1 MSSQSQVVGTAA
13 ADPAVAERQ
22 GRVLLVLSAAS
33 FMASLDLFIVNVA
46 FDTIGRDLG
55 ASLTDL
61 SWVLNAYAIVY
72 AALLVPLGRLAD
84 RYGRKE
90 GFLLGLAVFTL
101 ASVACAVSPG
111 LWWLVAARVLQA
123 VGAAALTPTSL
134 ALLLRATEPTR
145 RAHAVRVWAATGA
158 LAAALG
164 PVVGGL
170 LVHAAW
176 QWVFL
181 VNVPIGVA
189 AAVATVR
196 WVPDSRDP
204 GVERVPDLL
213 GAAVLA
219 VAVGALALAVVQG
232 PAWGWS
238 DPRDVA
244 AFVVAVLATLLFARR
259 TTRHASPV
267 VPPALLRV
275 TTFAWSN
282 AASFVF
288 SVSFGAGLLSTILW
302 FQQVWGYGSVRAGLA
317 IAPGPLTVQLTAYA
331 ATRMARRGV
340 PVGRI
345 AALGCL
351 LVAAG
356 YTAVLVSVG
365 ADPHWVREMLP
376 GQLLVGAGV
385 GFALPTI
392 LASGTADL
400 PPAATATGSAV
411 MNMSRQIGTVLGVSV
426 LVAVLGT
433 PVGYAAAHDAFT
445 AAWVVIAAVGVVGAL
460 VCLRMSPRRPVLAP
474 TT

>member
-1 MSSQSQVVGTAA
+1 MTGCYSGLVHDIVRVAPSGYVFTEPGGRHGRR
-13 ADPAVAERQ
+13 DPAVAER
-22 GRVLLVLSAAS
+22 GRGVSCSSCRPPPSWRA
-33 FMASLDLFIVNVA
+33 LDLFIVNVA

-134 ALLLRATEPTR
+134 ALLLRGAEPTR

-189 AAVATVR
+189 APPWRPVR

-213 GAAVLA
+213 GAAVL
-219 VAVGALALAVVQG
+219 
-232 PAWGWS
+232 P
-238 DPRDVA
+238 
-244 AFVVAVLATLLFARR
+244 
-259 TTRHASPV
+259 SPS
-267 VPPALLRV
+267 VPWRSR
-275 TTFAWSN
+275 WC
-282 AASFVF
+282 
-288 SVSFGAGLLSTILW
+288 
-302 FQQVWGYGSVRAGLA
+302 RAGVGVVR
-317 IAPGPLTVQLTAYA
+317 P
-331 ATRMARRGV
+331 ARRGGV
-340 PVGRI
+340 RGGRAGD
-345 AALGCL
+345 AALR
-351 LVAAG
+351 AG
-356 YTAVLVSVG
+356 AR
-365 ADPHWVREMLP
+365 P
-376 GQLLVGAGV
+376 
-385 GFALPTI
+385 
-392 LASGTADL
+392 
-400 PPAATATGSAV
+400 
-411 MNMSRQIGTVLGVSV
+411 
-426 LVAVLGT
+426 GT
-433 PVGYAAAHDAFT
+433 P
-445 AAWVVIAAVGVVGAL
+445 
-460 VCLRMSPRRPVLAP
+460 RRSCHRPCSG
-474 TT
+474 

>member
-134 ALLLRATEPTR
+134 ALLLRATEPAR

-267 VPPALLRV
+267 VPPALL
-275 TTFAWSN
+275 
-282 AASFVF
+282 
-288 SVSFGAGLLSTILW
+288 G
-302 FQQVWGYGSVRAGLA
+302 
-317 IAPGPLTVQLTAYA
+317 
-331 ATRMARRGV
+331 
-340 PVGRI
+340 
-345 AALGCL
+345 
-351 LVAAG
+351 
-356 YTAVLVSVG
+356 
-365 ADPHWVREMLP
+365 
-376 GQLLVGAGV
+376 
-385 GFALPTI
+385 
-392 LASGTADL
+392 
-400 PPAATATGSAV
+400 
-411 MNMSRQIGTVLGVSV
+411 
-426 LVAVLGT
+426 
-433 PVGYAAAHDAFT
+433 
-445 AAWVVIAAVGVVGAL
+445 
-460 VCLRMSPRRPVLAP
+460 
-474 TT
+474 

>member
-1 MSSQSQVVGTAA
+1 M
-13 ADPAVAERQ
+13 
-22 GRVLLVLSAAS
+22 
-33 FMASLDLFIVNVA
+33 
-46 FDTIGRDLG
+46 
-55 ASLTDL
+55 
-61 SWVLNAYAIVY
+61 
-72 AALLVPLGRLAD
+72 
-84 RYGRKE
+84 
-90 GFLLGLAVFTL
+90 
-101 ASVACAVSPG
+101 
-111 LWWLVAARVLQA
+111 
-123 VGAAALTPTSL
+123 
-134 ALLLRATEPTR
+134 
-145 RAHAVRVWAATGA
+145 
-158 LAAALG
+158 
-164 PVVGGL
+164 
-170 LVHAAW
+170 
-176 QWVFL
+176 
-181 VNVPIGVA
+181 
-189 AAVATVR
+189 
-196 WVPDSRDP
+196 
-204 GVERVPDLL
+204 
-213 GAAVLA
+213 
-219 VAVGALALAVVQG
+219 
-232 PAWGWS
+232 
-238 DPRDVA
+238 
-244 AFVVAVLATLLFARR
+244 
-259 TTRHASPV
+259 
-267 VPPALLRV
+267 

-433 PVGYAAAHDAFT
+433 PVGYAAAHEAFT